1 MARTQEAPTPEDVRG
16 AREGLNAKMDGLRV
30 KTWIWIGAAIAVV
43 VLGFGAFWTYT
54 LDRDTGMAPGIDTG
68 MGMGE
73 ASDAAIPPVHG
84 FYEGED
90 VLFIHTEASDPKV
103 AGLLT
108 DMMGS
113 PVPVV
118 PELADVPDSV
128 LANVYV
134 FTNGVRPEDAR
145 GPMGFQA
152 DVFDSAPGDDDYSP
166 LRALNLVTWSEDAEP
181 RLLTSAAEIEIAEE
195 NGEITIDR
203 PGAVVNM
210 PFLTWPG
217 GQR

>member
-1 MARTQEAPTPEDVRG
+1 MARTQEAPAPEDVRSPS
-16 AREGLNAKMDGLRV
+16 EGLNAKMDGLRV

-43 VLGFGAFWTYT
+43 VLGFGAIWTYA
-54 LDRDTGMAPGIDTG
+54 LDRDTGMATG
-68 MGMGE
+68 VDAGMDMAD
-73 ASDAAIPPVHG
+73 ASAAAIPPVHG
-84 FYEGED
+84 FFEGED
-90 VLFIHTEASDPKV
+90 ILFIHTEVSEPKV
-103 AGLLT
+103 ASLLT

-128 LANVYV
+128 LAPVYV
-134 FTNGVRPEDAR
+134 FTNGVRPDDAR

-166 LRALNLVTWSEDAEP
+166 LRALNLVTWSDDAEP
-181 RLLTSAAEIEIAEE
+181 RLLTSAADIEVAEA
-195 NGEITIDR
+195 NGDIRIER